1 MEESRRLTAPVQVSV
16 QEFSPADFRVRNY
29 PKERKPLALGS
40 TADFPKARRQ
50 ERSRRLGQRNT
61 REACGDCFRR
71 SEGPGPRLWRG
82 PSILLC
88 VFHPDASTVADPYF
102 WVVAAILNLDEIE
115 EAGAAREQYQ
125 CFSRDPGL
133 YAEIKKRVANFI
145 QLKVRKMLYRVV
157 VLTR

>member
-1 MEESRRLTAPVQVSV
+1 M
-16 QEFSPADFRVRNY
+16 
-29 PKERKPLALGS
+29 
-40 TADFPKARRQ
+40 
-50 ERSRRLGQRNT
+50 
-61 REACGDCFRR
+61 
-71 SEGPGPRLWRG
+71 
-82 PSILLC
+82 
-88 VFHPDASTVADPYF
+88 FHPDASTVADPYF